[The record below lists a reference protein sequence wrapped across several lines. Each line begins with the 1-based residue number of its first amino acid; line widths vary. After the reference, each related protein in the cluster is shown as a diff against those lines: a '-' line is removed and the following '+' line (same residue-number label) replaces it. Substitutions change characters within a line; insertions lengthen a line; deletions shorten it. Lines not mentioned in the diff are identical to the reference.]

1 MQNTTTQ
8 YTIERLYN
16 AILRISNLQNA
27 LYYTIVQYIGCYNTK
42 HYKPGFNL
50 EEVPVGSGLRFES
63 GIFLIDLRFEVV

>member
-1 MQNTTTQ
+1 MH
-8 YTIERLYN
+8 
-16 AILRISNLQNA
+16 
-27 LYYTIVQYIGCYNTK
+27 YTIVQYIGCYNTK